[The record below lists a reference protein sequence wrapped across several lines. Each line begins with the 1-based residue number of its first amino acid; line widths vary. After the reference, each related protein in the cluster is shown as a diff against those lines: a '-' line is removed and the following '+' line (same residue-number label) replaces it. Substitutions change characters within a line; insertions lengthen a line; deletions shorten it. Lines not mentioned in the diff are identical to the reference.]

1 MPPPSK
7 AFMEANPPTGLFLSL
22 DPPCKQY
29 LLYLHEVI
37 WKQDRPSKE
46 QKRQHNLYTKSRQIF
61 LKAYLESHPL
71 NWQRADLWLSNN
83 YKDVGKG
90 YDDLI
95 FGEKDCNEIQDEEG
109 GVFDCGCF
117 VTQHSGSKH
126 NLYDFV
132 VDELKECDS
141 GLIVCPGCEEGI
153 KEVVKE
159 WVESNVWKGQDEH
172 EEKKK
177 AKSVPVPKKKPKK
190 AEWEWDSDADY

>member
-29 LLYLHEVI
+29 LLYLHEVM

-46 QKRQHNLYTKSRQIF
+46 VSSSFALSFIQYSNIKINPRRRRRIPRTRRPPLPPSPKFLLAHLISFAPPPQQKKQHNLYTKSRQIF

-90 YDDLI
+90 
-95 FGEKDCNEIQDEEG
+95 EI
-109 GVFDCGCF
+109 
-117 VTQHSGSKH
+117 
-126 NLYDFV
+126 
-132 VDELKECDS
+132 
-141 GLIVCPGCEEGI
+141 
-153 KEVVKE
+153 
-159 WVESNVWKGQDEH
+159 
-172 EEKKK
+172 
-177 AKSVPVPKKKPKK
+177 
-190 AEWEWDSDADY
+190 